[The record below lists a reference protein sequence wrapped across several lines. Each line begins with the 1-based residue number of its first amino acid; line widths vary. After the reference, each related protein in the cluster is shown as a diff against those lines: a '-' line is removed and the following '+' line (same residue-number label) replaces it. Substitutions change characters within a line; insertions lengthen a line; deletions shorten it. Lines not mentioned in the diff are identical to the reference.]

1 MKALLS
7 AGLIASL
14 LAGCNAG
21 TQSPSTSAA
30 ASPTGTKTITIA
42 ASDPQVPLDM
52 QKYTY
57 SIIMRLSDN
66 VVESLITANED
77 GTLAPL
83 LLQEMPTLSADKLTY
98 SFTLKSGVKFHDGTT
113 LTSSDVKYSLERL
126 VKEKSMASLMK
137 YVVGYDALSKG
148 TADELSG
155 ITVVDDTHFTITL
168 SSVYTPFT
176 SVLATPYAAIYP
188 KAACEAAGSD
198 WGSKTLVGT
207 GPFKLDSYTT
217 GVGAEMSKFADYHQG
232 AAKIDKLV
240 YKFISD
246 VNTQVLEYQKGN
258 VDFVDLNNSLYPVY
272 SENATLKDQIHSF
285 QQNGGY
291 YFNFNV
297 KAIKDPKVREA
308 ISLAVDRASIC
319 ESVLHGTASVPSSFI
334 PSSLIGFD
342 ASAQPYEYNVE
353 KAKSLLA
360 EAGYANGYNLRVTVS
375 NTSILG
381 KSIATA
387 FQEQAK
393 EAGITVT
400 VETVDTAAW
409 SDMKKNGGL
418 DCSISNWYV
427 DYDDP
432 DSMLY
437 PVSDSRTDFTSSFWH
452 NEAFTKLMDD
462 GVKTDDTAARQKMY
476 AEAENILTRQ
486 EYAVS
491 PLVNET
497 KYYLLNPK
505 ISGFEIGAANR
516 MNFYNADIK

>member
-1 MKALLS
+1 MK
-7 AGLIASL
+7 
-14 LAGCNAG
+14 
-21 TQSPSTSAA
+21 PPAA
-30 ASPTGTKTITIA
+30 A
-42 ASDPQVPLDM
+42 
-52 QKYTY
+52 
-57 SIIMRLSDN
+57 
-66 VVESLITANED
+66 
-77 GTLAPL
+77 
-83 LLQEMPTLSADKLTY
+83 
-98 SFTLKSGVKFHDGTT
+98 
-113 LTSSDVKYSLERL
+113 
-126 VKEKSMASLMK
+126 
-137 YVVGYDALSKG
+137 
-148 TADELSG
+148 
-155 ITVVDDTHFTITL
+155 
-168 SSVYTPFT
+168 
-176 SVLATPYAAIYP
+176 
-188 KAACEAAGSD
+188 
-198 WGSKTLVGT
+198 GSKTLVGT